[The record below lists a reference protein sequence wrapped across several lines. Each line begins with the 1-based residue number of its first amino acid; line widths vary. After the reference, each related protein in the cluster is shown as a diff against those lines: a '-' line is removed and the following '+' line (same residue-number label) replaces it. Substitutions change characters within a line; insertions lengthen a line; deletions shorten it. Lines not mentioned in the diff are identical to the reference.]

1 MNIEAEYNRR
11 FDLEIEVTN
20 DDDSPADLT
29 GFEVKMQ
36 VKKHP
41 SGSVFLDLSE
51 NMTVEENNLAIHLP
65 NLELMPSVY
74 YYDMVLENAEGRQ
87 TILKGNF
94 TVFNSIS
101 E

>member
-11 FDLEIEVTN
+11 FDLDIEVTN
-20 DDDSPADLT
+20 DDDSPADLS
-29 GFEVKMQ
+29 GYEVKMQ

-41 SGSVFLDLSE
+41 SGAVFLDLSE
-51 NMTVEENNLAIHLP
+51 NIEVEDNNITIYLP
-65 NLELMPSVY
+65 SLDLTPSVY
-74 YYDMVLENAEGRQ
+74 YYDLMIENEEGKQ